1 MAGGGESATSD
12 AFEWNGFTF
21 NNTKSINTARFY
33 GAVGSQGTVNS
44 HLFMGGRTPTYLANT
59 EEYSCSTALEFGAWS
74 ADANMNTAR
83 TSHAGAGIAEAALTF
98 GGNTTGTQTLG
109 YDGTSWSTRPSL
121 STGRT
126 YFAGFGTNTA
136 ALAAANN
143 PAATTVEEYT
153 GAETTAVNVKTLTQ
167 S

>member
-1 MAGGGESATSD
+1 MGTGTQTAALKAGGAGEGSPGPTAGTNSQEYDGSSWTAGGAMVSA
-12 AFEWNGFTF
+12 N
-21 NNTKSINTARFY
+21 KSN
-33 GAVGSQGTVNS
+33 QG
-44 HLFMGGRTPTYLANT
+44 GGPQT
-59 EEYSCSTALEFGAWS
+59 
-74 ADANMNTAR
+74 
-83 TSHAGAGIAEAALTF
+83 AALTF

-136 ALAAANN
+136 ALAVANN
-143 PAATTVEEYT
+143 PAATTVEEFT
-153 GAETTAVNVKTLTQ
+153 GETTAVNVKTLTQ